1 VVGELGEGRRKW
13 EVGCREIE
21 VEVDS
26 EEYIVIDVYLT

>member
-1 VVGELGEGRRKW
+1 LGSREM

-26 EEYIVIDVYLT
+26 EEYIVIDVYLN